1 MKLLI
6 TFIQREDSQKLL
18 HKLRQA
24 NLSVTSF
31 ESEGGFLKRK
41 NMTVLMALEDAE
53 SEKAIQIIKENCQ
66 TRYEKI
72 DTSFAAGEFE
82 SLLTAPTTDIP
93 VGGATILVLDI
104 KEKIKI

>member
-6 TFIQREDSQKLL
+6 AFVQREDSQKLL

-24 NLSVTSF
+24 NLAVTSF

-41 NMTVLMALEDAE
+41 NTTVLMALEDDE
-53 SEKAIQIIKENCQ
+53 VDKAVNTIKENCK

-72 DTSFAAGEFE
+72 DTSFTAGDVENLLAA
-82 SLLTAPTTDIP
+82 PTDIP
-93 VGGATILVLDI
+93 VGGATILVLDV